1 MLISWPDHVQTV
13 LPITP
18 INTSTAKAVT
28 AAILKLDQAM
38 NKIDGVEENT
48 DRSSLPAAF
57 NRVVELVGQT
67 DMEVQLHVLTCRTMA
82 QLGKVVQLERW
93 PAGLRVVKVL
103 SPAVVLD
110 REEEEE
116 TCQHL
121 ERHIFTDWLD
131 LDTYFREWL
140 VHHSSEKSDLKV
152 ELSHKGVR
160 EVLQMDL
167 RARRVELGDKSRV
180 VENMIDRM
188 TVLSTVSQA
197 GVCQSLLMG
206 EILLC
211 VPTSATL
218 LSWREL
224 EENREKMITLHRELS
239 RTKNCLLLSSPHQ
252 MHFMAPCPTTS
263 HTFLLG

>member
-1 MLISWPDHVQTV
+1 MLQYNNQATQVLLVDIPSLVSVRHHPGMGKVASCLRDMMSLATLSTSHLVPSIS
-13 LPITP
+13 L
-18 INTSTAKAVT
+18 
-28 AAILKLDQAM
+28 
-38 NKIDGVEENT
+38 
-48 DRSSLPAAF
+48 
-57 NRVVELVGQT
+57 
-67 DMEVQLHVLTCRTMA
+67 TMA
-82 QLGKVVQLERW
+82 QLRKVVQLERW
-93 PAGLRVVKVL
+93 PADLRVVKVL

-116 TCQHL
+116 SCQHL

-167 RARRVELGDKSRV
+167 RGRRVELRDKSRV

-206 EILLC
+206 EIILC

-218 LSWREL
+218 LGWREL
-224 EENREKMITLHRELS
+224 EENMEKMITLPGLRTLAVELS
-239 RTKNCLLLSSPHQ
+239 TLDAVHGPLSHHLPHLPPGLAG
-252 MHFMAPCPTTS
+252 HS
-263 HTFLLG
+263 